1 MDLKIQIKRVMVF
14 LFMSTIYLSSY
25 AQNLTVSGVIK
36 DAGGEDIVGV
46 NIWEKGITTNGI
58 RSDVNGHYTLSHLSE
73 NSVLVF
79 SYLGFVTQ
87 EIKVGKQTTI
97 DVVLQDDV
105 QGLDEVVVVGYGTM
119 KRRDLTGSVASVS
132 GEKLEANPVTNILQA
147 LQGQLPGVSVTSQ
160 DGRPGATMSVRVRG
174 GGSITQSNEPL
185 FVVDGVQVG
194 NIDDVP
200 AGNIESIDVLKDAAS
215 TAIYGARGA
224 NGVILVTTKGAKE
237 GKTQVKYNGYFQT
250 KQNPA
255 TLDVMDAYDYVLW
268 NWSYAT
274 ALGASYGK
282 GVGEYFGLGSANG
295 NHLNDY
301 RNVAAHNYV
310 NDLMRTANAW
320 NHDLS
325 LTGGGTGTQYYA
337 SLSYSDD
344 QGIRIKSDFKRYS
357 ANFKINQKITK
368 DLSFN
373 TDLRYSRMEID
384 GTQFDRATSAYRYR
398 PVDNPLGDGD
408 VGGLG
413 LGSTN
418 VELDRNPVAYI
429 NNFDNLVTRQ
439 RLNARG
445 TLSWNNI
452 IKGLKADSE
461 ISLGQNWTER
471 KEWDAGTTGISSNS
485 YSRAVLTKGD
495 GYNLRWATTANYEI
509 QGLGKNHKASALL
522 GNEVLMSNSN
532 SSVIDGNGYPAGW
545 TMDQA
550 FGMINM
556 TGNNDAS
563 KGRDKF
569 TNTIGTPS
577 HTLSWF
583 GRANYAYLDR
593 YLLTATFRS
602 DGSSKFAP
610 NHHWGYFPAAAA
622 AWRVSDEPF
631 MENNKGWLP
640 NLKLRLSYGTSGAD
654 NIDPSLWRETWTTKI
669 IQVDGV
675 STSVYVPGEMKE
687 NPDLKWETTTSRNL
701 GLDFGLLKNSRIHGS
716 VDVYWNSTN
725 NILMKV
731 PVDPTAGY
739 SYQFQNVGKTSNK
752 GVELAL
758 AVDIVRSKDW
768 RLGVNLTYNYNHNN
782 VDKLMDGVMADA
794 QNGWASTMLRPT
806 YDYIIREGQP
816 VGLIQGF
823 KSAGYYTVN
832 DFNYDPT
839 TGYTLKPGVPDIQNL
854 TNYPTTLISAATGFK
869 RPDGQFA
876 FPGMVKL
883 EDTDKSGTVD
893 DADKTIIGK
902 AMAEHTGGFTV
913 NAGYKD
919 FDFSAGFI
927 YQIGGKIYNAN
938 AMHSMMG
945 NKDTGLGYNRLA
957 FIANSYKVYDVNG
970 SGDLYLVTDPDAL
983 NTLNMNAKYALNYNE
998 YGLVLSEFVEDASYL
1013 RLQNLTVGYTLPK
1026 SILKKAGVQ
1035 NLRIYFTG
1043 SNLFCLSGYS
1053 GIDPDVNTQAG
1064 GVNGFPT
1071 PNYDYNSYP
1080 KARTY
1085 TFGLNLTF

>member
-1 MDLKIQIKRVMVF
+1 MMDLKKQIKRVIVF
-14 LFMSTIYLSSY
+14 LFMSAIYLSSY

-46 NIWEKGITTNGI
+46 SIWEKGIITNGI
-58 RSDVNGHYTLSHLSE
+58 RSDVNGRYTLSHLSE

-79 SYLGFVTQ
+79 SYLGFVTK
-87 EIKVGKQTTI
+87 EVKVGKQTVI
-97 DVVLQDDV
+97 DVVLQEDV
-105 QGLDEVVVVGYGTM
+105 QGLNEVVVVGYGTM

-132 GEKLEANPVTNILQA
+132 GERLEANPVTNIVQA
-147 LQGQLPGVSVTSQ
+147 LQGQLPGVNVISQ
-160 DGRPGATMSVRVRG
+160 DGRPGATMQIRVRG
-174 GGSITQSNEPL
+174 GGSITQSNNPL
-185 FVVDGVQVG
+185 FVVDGVQVS
-194 NIDDVP
+194 NIDDVS
-200 AGNIESIDVLKDAAS
+200 AANIESIDVLKDAAS

-237 GKTQVKYNGYFQT
+237 GKASVKYNMYFQT
-250 KQNPA
+250 KQNPK

-274 ALGASYGK
+274 ALGESYGK

-295 NHLNDY
+295 NHLNEY
-301 RNVAAHNYV
+301 KNVQAHNTV
-310 NDLMRTANAW
+310 DDLMRTANAW

-325 LTGGGTGTQYYA
+325 LTGGGASTQYYA

-373 TDLRYSRMEID
+373 TDFRYSRMEID

-408 VGGLG
+408 AGHFG
-413 LGSTN
+413 LGSSN

-429 NNFDNLVTRQ
+429 NNFDDLVIRQ

-452 IKGLKADSE
+452 IKGLKAESE
-461 ISLGQNWTER
+461 ISLGQNLSER
-471 KEWDAGTTGISSNS
+471 KAWDAGTTGISNG
-485 YSRAVLTKGD
+485 YSRATLTKGD

-509 QGLGKNHKASALL
+509 QGLGKNHKASVLL

-532 SSVIDGNGYPAGW
+532 SSVIDGYGYPTGW

-563 KGRDKF
+563 KGLDKF
-569 TNTIGTPS
+569 SNSIGTPS
-577 HTLSWF
+577 HTQSWF
-583 GRANYAYLDR
+583 GRANYAYSDR
-593 YLLTATFRS
+593 YLLTATFRA

-610 NHHWGYFPAAAA
+610 NHQWGYFPAAAA
-622 AWRVSDEPF
+622 AWRISDEGF
-631 MENNKGWLP
+631 MESAKDWLT

-675 STSVYVPGEMKE
+675 NTSVYVPGEMYG

-701 GLDFGLLKNSRIHGS
+701 GLDFGFLKNSRIRGT
-716 VDVYWNSTN
+716 VDLYWNFTD

-758 AVDIVRSKDW
+758 GVDIVRTKDW
-768 RLGVNLTYNYNHNN
+768 RLGVNMTYNYNHNN
-782 VDKLMDGVMADA
+782 VDKLMDGVMADV

-806 YDYIIREGQP
+806 YDYIIREGYP
-816 VGLIQGF
+816 TGLIQGF
-823 KSAGYYTVN
+823 KSIGYYTVD
-832 DFNYDPT
+832 DFTYDPT
-839 TGYTLKPGVPDIQNL
+839 TGYTLKAGVPDIQNL
-854 TNYPTTLISAATGFK
+854 TNYAPGLISQATGFK
-869 RPDGQFA
+869 RPAGQTA
-876 FPGMVKL
+876 FPGMIKL

-902 AMAEHTGGFTV
+902 AMAEHTGGFTI
-913 NAGYKD
+913 NAGYRD
-919 FDFSAGFI
+919 FDFSAGFTW
-927 YQIGGKIYNAN
+927 QIGGKVYNAN

-945 NKDTGLGYNRLA
+945 NKETGLGYNRL
-957 FIANSYKVYDVNG
+957 NYVKDTYKVYDVDNAG
-970 SGDLYLVTDPDAL
+970 NLVLVTDPDAL
-983 NTLNMNAKYALNYNE
+983 NALNANAKYALNYNE

-1026 SILKKAGVQ
+1026 NIVKKAGIQ
-1035 NLRIYFTG
+1035 NLRIYATG

-1053 GIDPDVNTQAG
+1053 GIDPDVNTLPG